1 VSIVLLL
8 ALLRLGCAQ
17 ILLNPPRDA
26 SVITVDV
33 DLVNVL
39 CQENHGSDYRRR
51 TTASLVNLETASKA
65 AQQSDAAVY
74 GIHYEDGSRS

>member
-1 VSIVLLL
+1 L
-8 ALLRLGCAQ
+8 ALCRRVWSAPQ
-17 ILLNPPRDA
+17 ILLNPPRGA

-39 CQENHGSDYRRR
+39 CQEKHGSDYRRR

-65 AQQSDAAVY
+65 AQQSDALVY
-74 GIHYEDGSRS
+74 GIHYEDGSRC